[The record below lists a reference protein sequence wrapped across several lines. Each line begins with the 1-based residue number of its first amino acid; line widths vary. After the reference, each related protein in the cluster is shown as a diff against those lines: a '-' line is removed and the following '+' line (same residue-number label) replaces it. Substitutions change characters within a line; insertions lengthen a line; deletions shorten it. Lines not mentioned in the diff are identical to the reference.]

1 MKTTYKG
8 AFWIPLIIGVVIAV
22 VVIGVILYAFGGKGF
37 GGGKGDG
44 DGERS
49 NSLSEISSISESS
62 QLETEGIE
70 YINITVS
77 GSDYLFQNR
86 KMTVDELIAEL
97 NNSDEKFPVKITDDD
112 ASIKAYDAL
121 VKALKDNNVRYIE
134 QEGN

>member
-1 MKTTYKG
+1 MKTTYRG
-8 AFWIPLIIGVVIAV
+8 AFWIPLIIGAVIAV

-62 QLETEGIE
+62 QPETEGIE

-77 GSDYLFQNR
+77 GSDYLFQNQ
-86 KMTVDELIAEL
+86 KMTANELISEL
-97 NNSDEKFPVKITDDD
+97 NNSDEKFSVKITDDD

-121 VKALKDNNVRYIE
+121 VKVLKDNNIRYIE
-134 QEGN
+134 QEGG